1 MRLVVV
7 FLTGLGLVGGR
18 SGVGLEGAE
27 AESGIISMRPA
38 RNHQV
43 AIFGSLNLIFSS
55 RKTITENRSSQKSF
69 TQTETDQH

>member
-1 MRLVVV
+1 M
-7 FLTGLGLVGGR
+7 
-18 SGVGLEGAE
+18 GLEGAE

-69 TQTETDQH
+69 TETETDQH